1 MPSKNVKK
9 EHADKIRDQLI
20 EELGQEEFKRLFEE
34 TRKNWIRETGAWP
47 SPSQEDLIFALDYSL
62 SEQKR
67 RKALEQ
73 QLTSRFNFEGTMV
86 DVSHDGDSWK
96 VYYFPIPQFE
106 GDLPKFGRFLE
117 TIKEKGEEAT
127 IIVPNVGWVMTS
139 LIMGSGFQ
147 GIKGFAIIIK
157 KHAEHRY
164 DAE

>member
-1 MPSKNVKK
+1 MPTKNAKK
-9 EHADKIRDQLI
+9 EHADKIRSQLI

-62 SEQKR
+62 SEQRR

-73 QLTSRFNFEGTMV
+73 QLTSRFNFEGTTV

-96 VYYFPIPQFE
+96 VYYFPIAQFE
-106 GDLPKFGRFLE
+106 GDLPMFGRFLE
-117 TIKEKGEEAT
+117 TIKEKGEEAI
-127 IIVPNVGWVMTS
+127 IIVPNIGLVMK
-139 LIMGSGFQ
+139 GFFQ

-157 KHAEHRY
+157 KQART
-164 DAE
+164 